1 MKNSI
6 RIDWCKVFKDYLE
19 NKFNFC
25 PIRKKIHAVLTKHK
39 FKLVSNIS
47 ELTNSTLIV
56 QVEKDNKGLP
66 KRLVVCFYDITHPF
80 CKNPEI
86 IQKLIDDNYLYYITC
101 KLKGRSHEKEINVTK
116 WTYIL
121 KDKLSGISQSSK

>member
-25 PIRKKIHAVLTKHK
+25 PIRKKIHAILTKHK

-47 ELTNSTLIV
+47 EL
-56 QVEKDNKGLP
+56 KKH
-66 KRLVVCFYDITHPF
+66 R
-80 CKNPEI
+80 
-86 IQKLIDDNYLYYITC
+86 
-101 KLKGRSHEKEINVTK
+101 
-116 WTYIL
+116 
-121 KDKLSGISQSSK
+121 

>member
-1 MKNSI
+1 MRNSKFI
-6 RIDWCKVFKDYLE
+6 NQNKLFKTYLE

-25 PIRKKIHAVLTKHK
+25 PIRKKIHAVLTKYK
-39 FKLVSNIS
+39 FKLVRDIS
-47 ELTNSTLIV
+47 ELSDSILIV
-56 QVEKDNKGLP
+56 QIEKDDKGLP

-80 CKNPEI
+80 CRDKEI